1 MKDLHNHIFSNT
13 TCISKET
20 MLKHINKQLS
30 KSELH
35 EVETHMLDCELCSDA
50 YAGLSYAENSS
61 VLFAIDNLIDKR
73 VNQGVTK
80 APIMRNLMVA
90 ASLLVIVFG
99 TYFTVNFFNNTI
111 NNEAHLAL
119 NKTDQQ
125 DEFKTAGNELLEKTD
140 NEEYVAEAEFENE
153 LKNTDKK
160 EMNSEPVPES
170 IEEEELI
177 AEVEIEEDMI
187 EDVEASPAMYRSEMD
202 EVEEFVEMEEEVVLE
217 NKDKEELAVANKY
230 TANNSVALEG
240 NEEIAVKSEKRKSA
254 KKRAKNTRD
263 VATTKTMVAAEPAA
277 SELSTAGFVAKQHV
291 LIIDGYKVVDYL
303 GEYQKAYD
311 DESALKADFNSVS
324 AGYETEE
331 EKVAAEKAKE
341 EIVVE
346 ITYKEMLEHAIR
358 SYKNQQY
365 KKALAEFDVILAKHA
380 NEVNAQFYSGLCYYH
395 LGQNAS
401 AMKKFNTVL
410 KNKETEFNEETN
422 WYKALTFIQMNDN
435 TAAKKLLNQIVKKE
449 GFYKTKAEEKLK
461 SL

>member
-1 MKDLHNHIFSNT
+1 
-13 TCISKET
+13 

-50 YAGLSYAENSS
+50 YAGLSYTDNSS
-61 VLFAIDNLIDKR
+61 MLFAIDNQIDKR
-73 VNQGVTK
+73 FGKANK
-80 APIMRNLMVA
+80 APVMRNLMLA
-90 ASLLVIVFG
+90 ASVLAIVFS
-99 TYFTVNFFNNTI
+99 TLFMFNYFNETI
-111 NNEAHLAL
+111 NNDGEIAL
-119 NKTDQQ
+119 NNAALPKAQEQ
-125 DEFKTAGNELLEKTD
+125 LETIMSHSTEQATETEEEYLAVE
-140 NEEYVAEAEFENE
+140 NEENKTVVKREFSESEIENEVAAEA
-153 LKNTDKK
+153 
-160 EMNSEPVPES
+160 PVL
-170 IEEEELI
+170 IETED
-177 AEVEIEEDMI
+177 DMI
-187 EDVEASPAMYRSEMD
+187 EDVEASPAMYSSEMD
-202 EVEEFVEMEEEVVLE
+202 GVAEFVEMEEEVVLE

-230 TANNSVALEG
+230 TANNSVALED
-240 NEEIAVKSEKRKSA
+240 NEGVAVKSEKRKMA

-263 VATTKTMVAAEPAA
+263 VATTKTMVAAEPAV
-277 SELSTAGFVAKQHV
+277 SELSAAGFVAKQHV

-303 GEYQKAYD
+303 DEYQKAYD

-324 AGYETEE
+324 AGYETED
-331 EKVAAEKAKE
+331 EKVAAEKVKE

-346 ITYKEMLEHAIR
+346 ITYKEMLEQAIR

-365 KKALAEFDVILAKHA
+365 KKAIGEFDVILAKHA

-401 AMKKFNTVL
+401 AMKMFNTVL

-449 GFYKTKAEEKLK
+449 GFYKTKAEEKLR